1 MEQGT
6 PIISPKRA
14 RKTFTGRFEEFEVCV
29 KIMKLLRCKRIVK
42 FFQRFRLQFG
52 NSLSAS

>member
-14 RKTFTGRFEEFEVCV
+14 RKTFTGRFEQFEVFV

-42 FFQRFRLQFG
+42 IFQRFRLQFG
-52 NSLSAS
+52 NSLSAI